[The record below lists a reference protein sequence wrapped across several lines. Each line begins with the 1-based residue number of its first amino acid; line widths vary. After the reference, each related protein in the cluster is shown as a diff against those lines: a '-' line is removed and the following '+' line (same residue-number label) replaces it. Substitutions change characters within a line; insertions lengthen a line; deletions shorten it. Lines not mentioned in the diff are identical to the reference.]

1 MTKYIIEGA
10 DGVGKTEVVR
20 RLNAENIYCQDRC
33 KKVISKYMVFDI
45 SIYDRV
51 HIYYSKCLNK
61 DCKVI
66 FLINNNEIELLKRI
80 HNRKIIDEYDLMTN
94 EFNRLYLETYKY
106 IKTLDVLKD
115 MFYMIDVTNLSIE
128 EQTNKVKNLILKG

>member
-61 DCKVI
+61 DCYIVPGLGDAGDRI
-66 FLINNNEIELLKRI
+66 FGTK
-80 HNRKIIDEYDLMTN
+80 
-94 EFNRLYLETYKY
+94 
-106 IKTLDVLKD
+106 
-115 MFYMIDVTNLSIE
+115 
-128 EQTNKVKNLILKG
+128 

>member
-66 FLINNNEIELLKRI
+66 FLINNDEIELLKRI

-115 MFYMIDVTNLSIE
+115 MFYIIDVTNLSIE